1 MRKVGLFAK
10 LIFSKMKEKKENYS
24 EFITKVLKGVKLFS
38 ERMISTKIEKNHS
51 LVIMRSRKTIT
62 IMASELRKG

>member
-1 MRKVGLFAK
+1 
-10 LIFSKMKEKKENYS
+10 MKEKKENYS

-51 LVIMRSRKTIT
+51 LIITRNRRTIT
-62 IMASELRKG
+62 IKASELRKG